1 VIRVFTAGFQLPALT
16 TVSRMEMFRN
26 WVPETVSVLPIF
38 AITAAILWVVWSSA
52 RRSRTVEPSGYRAPD
67 SHV

>member
-1 VIRVFTAGFQLPALT
+1 
-16 TVSRMEMFRN
+16 MEMFRN

-38 AITAAILWVVWSSA
+38 AITAAVLWVLWSGA
-52 RRSRTVEPSGYRAPD
+52 QRSRTVEPSGYRAPD